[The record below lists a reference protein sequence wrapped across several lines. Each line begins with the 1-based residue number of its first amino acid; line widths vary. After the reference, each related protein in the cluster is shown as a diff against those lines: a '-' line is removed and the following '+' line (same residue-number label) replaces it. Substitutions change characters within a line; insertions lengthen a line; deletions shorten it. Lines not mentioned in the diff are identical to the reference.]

1 MEIHRTVD
9 GVEIVDGLLVWDYDL
24 DLSRVSFADTTG
36 MDSTWG
42 FDGWF
47 TLRTVDGGNRKL
59 MNGERMVTRHPV
71 THQLAAD
78 AARLRAQQAS
88 DE

>member
-1 MEIHRTVD
+1 MDKYWTVD
-9 GVEIVDGLLVWDYDL
+9 GVEITDGLVVWDYDL

-47 TLRTVDGGNRKL
+47 GLRTVADNRRKL
-59 MNGERMVTRHPV
+59 MNGERMVTVHPS
-71 THQLAAD
+71 TRQRAAD
-78 AARLRAQQAS
+78 AA
-88 DE
+88 